1 MIVDPRYQR
10 GKIYTI
16 KSYKT
21 DLVYVG
27 STIEPRL
34 SNRLGAHRRKFKMYK
49 NDKYHYVSS
58 FDMFEIDEDCYIEL
72 YEQYPCD
79 NKEVLEKREGE
90 VIKELDCVNKRV
102 AGRIHKE
109 WYQDNKQYKLEYA
122 KQHYQNNK
130 QHKLEYAKH
139 YRDNHKQERAEYDRQ
154 LYVNNKQKIKARQSK
169 SYHCDCG
176 ITITWGSKSRHFRSK
191 KHKDYITFINN

>member
-1 MIVDPRYQR
+1 MHAGSDFAVSRTWTTSLEALFRTR
-10 GKIYTI
+10 GILTKYRV
-16 KSYKT
+16 
-21 DLVYVG
+21 LV
-27 STIEPRL
+27 
-34 SNRLGAHRRKFKMYK
+34 
-49 NDKYHYVSS
+49 
-58 FDMFEIDEDCYIEL
+58 
-72 YEQYPCD
+72 
-79 NKEVLEKREGE
+79 EGE